1 MLHTNKQIE
10 IMKEKITEIQNYFLA
25 KIEAKDFEV
34 TEVKSDCVELLID
47 GEFEF
52 RFYIGETYF
61 CYNGV
66 VKLTGYNNQIILDI
80 HSKYQAKHEL
90 EQFNLLK
97 QKLGL

>member
-1 MLHTNKQIE
+1 MN
-10 IMKEKITEIQNYFLA
+10 EKITEIQNYFLA
-25 KIEAKDFEV
+25 KIGAKDFDV
-34 TEVKSDCVELLID
+34 TKVTSEDVTILID
-47 GEFEF
+47 DEYEF
-52 RFYIGETYF
+52 RFYIGTTYF

-80 HSKYQAKHEL
+80 HTKYQAKNEL

>member
-1 MLHTNKQIE
+1 
-10 IMKEKITEIQNYFLA
+10 MKEKITEIQNYFLA

-34 TEVKSDCVELLID
+34 TEVTSEYVTILID
-47 GEFEF
+47 DEYEFKF
-52 RFYIGETYF
+52 WLGSTTYF

-80 HSKYQAKHEL
+80 HSKYQVKHEL

-97 QKLGL
+97 EKLGL